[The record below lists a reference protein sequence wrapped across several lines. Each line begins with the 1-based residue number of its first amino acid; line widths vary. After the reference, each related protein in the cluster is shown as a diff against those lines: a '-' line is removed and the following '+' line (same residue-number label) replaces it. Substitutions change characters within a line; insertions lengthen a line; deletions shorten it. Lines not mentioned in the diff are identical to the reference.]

1 MLVQIKREDNE
12 DPDPLVYSMYYATW
26 ENLLQQLAQE

>member
-12 DPDPLVYSMYYATW
+12 DPDPLVYSMHYAAR
-26 ENLLQQLAQE
+26 ESLLQQLAQK